1 MTFAIRICTEQLGTG
16 HGLIPKRR
24 TPKRQESGLFIGRL
38 PVGRHS
44 LRSEA
49 SITKPRLK
57 AFSSEVD
64 TGSREEN
71 ASKHNSSRE
80 FAQHILQNA
89 AIAVVFEFIERIDAA
104 EQRNPLQ
111 RAVAGHD
118 FRGQLLARLQ
128 VAL

>member
-1 MTFAIRICTEQLGTG
+1 MPQNAKKAAFL
-16 HGLIPKRR
+16 
-24 TPKRQESGLFIGRL
+24 IGRL
-38 PVGRHS
+38 LPGRHS

-49 SITKPRLK
+49 SITKPRFK

-64 TGSREEN
+64 SGSREEN
-71 ASKHNSSRE
+71 ASKHNLCRE

-89 AIAVVFEFIERIDAA
+89 AIAVVFEFVERIDAA

-111 RAVAGHD
+111 RAVVGHD
-118 FRGQLLARLQ
+118 FRGQLLARFQ

>member
-1 MTFAIRICTEQLGTG
+1 MPQNAKKAAFL
-16 HGLIPKRR
+16 
-24 TPKRQESGLFIGRL
+24 IGRL
-38 PVGRHS
+38 LPGRYS

-49 SITKPRLK
+49 SITKPRFK

-89 AIAVVFEFIERIDAA
+89 AIAVVFEFVERIDAA